1 MTGLYN
7 RAVSVVKKMLKHKK
21 IIGVL
26 GGIGAGKSTVAECFA
41 RLGCVVIEA
50 DGIAHRLLEEA
61 DVKESIV
68 RLFGGGILD
77 SSGRVDRAAL
87 GRKVFSDAAAL
98 EKLNA
103 LIHPRVM
110 AEVERQIGIYQAD
123 GAVQAIVLDVPLL
136 AEVGRTDLCDVLV
149 FVEADE
155 AIRRQRAKKNGKFD
169 ENELK
174 KRENFQISLDTKR
187 EIADYIIY
195 NNSDNSDVAEQ
206 VAQLFSSIM
215 SHG

>member
-1 MTGLYN
+1 
-7 RAVSVVKKMLKHKK
+7 MLKQKK

-26 GGIGAGKSTVAECFA
+26 GGIGAGKSTVAGCFA
-41 RLGCVVIEA
+41 PLGCAVVEA
-50 DGIAHRLLEEA
+50 DGIAHGLLEEA

-77 SSGRVDRAAL
+77 KSGRVDRAAL

-155 AIRRQRAKKNGKFD
+155 AIRRQRAKENGKFD

>member
-1 MTGLYN
+1 MGPA
-7 RAVSVVKKMLKHKK
+7 RVRWRSV
-21 IIGVL
+21 
-26 GGIGAGKSTVAECFA
+26 FA